1 VNAVER
7 KEGQTMELST
17 ADWYL
22 RTTEIL
28 VQLFD
33 EFGILSESGKYAF
46 MNLRVL
52 VHSVL
57 LNLV

>member
-1 VNAVER
+1 
-7 KEGQTMELST
+7 MELST

-22 RTTEIL
+22 RATEIL

-33 EFGILSESGKYAF
+33 EFGILGESGKYAF

>member
-1 VNAVER
+1 
-7 KEGQTMELST
+7 MELST

-22 RTTEIL
+22 RATEIL

-33 EFGILSESGKYAF
+33 EFGILGESCKYAF